1 MSERGDGDSA
11 GSRRA
16 KRAAAAAGAAG
27 FAVGLRRLFRRRG
40 GVQAPGGTPEP
51 EGPRLPVSERPG
63 EATAV
68 SRHRNLSGE
77 RRASRRIALLL
88 LLSAAAGLGLLV
100 LYALGGQ
107 TQLEGTLIAITLGGM
122 GFALILW
129 GKHLFPHEVVT
140 EDREP
145 HESEAVAQRV
155 AEDLIEQTESDVTR
169 RRFLTRMLI
178 GAAGAFGLALVFPI
192 RSLGPSP
199 GDVLFHTSWRRGKRL
214 LDETGAP
221 VHVDTLPVDGVVT
234 VFPEGHVGD
243 ANAQAILVRVEQ
255 DQLQLPAGRG
265 NWAPDGN
272 VCYSKLCTHA
282 GCPVGLYLA
291 TYHQLQ
297 CPCHQSAFDVLDG
310 ASVVFGPA
318 TRPLPQL
325 PIEADLEGFL
335 VARGDFSAPVGPGFW
350 NRGDGP

>member
-1 MSERGDGDSA
+1 MSERGGAEPD

-16 KRAAAAAGAAG
+16 RRAAKAAGAAG
-27 FAVGLRRLFRRRG
+27 LALGLRRLFRRRG
-40 GVQAPGGTPEP
+40 RAGAPGGTPEP

-68 SRHRNLSGE
+68 SRHRDDPGE
-77 RRASRRIALLL
+77 RRASRRIAALL
-88 LLSAAAGLGLLV
+88 LLSTASGLGLLV

-107 TQLEGTLIAITLGGM
+107 TQLEGALIAITLGGM
-122 GFALILW
+122 GFALIQW

-145 HESEAVAQRV
+145 HESEAGAQRI
-155 AEDLIEQTESDVTR
+155 AEDLIAQTEADVTR
-169 RRFLTRMLI
+169 RRFLTRLLI

-199 GDVLFHTSWRRGKRL
+199 GGTLFHTAWRRGKRL
-214 LDETGAP
+214 LDETGDP
-221 VHVDTLPVDGVVT
+221 VRVDTLPVDGVVT

-243 ANAQAILVRVEQ
+243 ATAQAILVRVEP
-255 DQLQLPAGRG
+255 DQLRLPAGNG
-265 NWAPDGN
+265 GWAPDGN

-291 TYHQLQ
+291 TYHRLQ

-325 PIEADLEGFL
+325 PIEADDQGFL
-335 VARGDFSAPVGPGFW
+335 VALGDFSAPVGPGFW

>member
-1 MSERGDGDSA
+1 MSDRRDEEQA

-16 KRAAAAAGAAG
+16 RRAAKAAGAAG
-27 FAVGLRRLFRRRG
+27 AAFGVRRLFRRRRG
-40 GVQAPGGTPEP
+40 AAATGGTPEP
-51 EGPRLPVSERPG
+51 EGPRVPVAEHPG
-63 EATAV
+63 ETAFV
-68 SRHRNLSGE
+68 SRHRDPLGE
-77 RRASRRIALLL
+77 RRASRRIAVLL
-88 LLSAAAGLGLLV
+88 LLSAASGIGLLV

-107 TQLEGTLIAITLGGM
+107 TQLEGTLIALTLGAM

-140 EDREP
+140 EPREP
-145 HESEAVAQRV
+145 HESEVGEQRI
-155 AEDLIEQTESDVTR
+155 AEDLIQQTESDVTR
-169 RRFLTRMLI
+169 RRFLTRLLI

-199 GDVLFHTSWRRGKRL
+199 GDVLFHTAWRRGKRL
-214 LDETGAP
+214 LDDTGQP
-221 VHVDTLPVDGVVT
+221 VRLDTLPVDGVVT
-234 VFPEGHVGD
+234 VFPEGHMGD
-243 ANAQAILVRVEQ
+243 SNSQAILVRVDR
-255 DQLQLPAGRG
+255 DQLALPSGREG
-265 NWAPDGN
+265 WAPDGN

-297 CPCHQSAFDVLDG
+297 CPCHQSAFNVLKG

-325 PIEADLEGFL
+325 PIDVDDRGFL
-335 VARGDFSAPVGPGFW
+335 VARGDFTAPVGPGFW